1 MPVLVEPDATEVDAL
16 LKAMP
21 AGSQAVA
28 AADRMQAWLDQHHDE
43 YVVVLGP
50 TPTLEEADTIRA
62 RLRIARPPVSAVLVR
77 DSLPTGVLTRAMKA
91 GARDVVAANDP
102 DAVVDAVD

>member
-1 MPVLVEPDATEVDAL
+1 MPVLVEPDSAEVDAL

-28 AADRMQAWLDQHHDE
+28 TADRMRAWVAQHHDE

-50 TPTLEEADTIRA
+50 TPTLEEAETVCA
-62 RLRIARPPVSAVLVR
+62 SLRIAHPTVSVVLVR
-77 DSLPTGVLTRAMKA
+77 ETLDTQVLTRAMKA
-91 GARDVVAANDP
+91 GARDVVAAN
-102 DAVVDAVD
+102 